1 MELVLEDP
9 GYLCAVEP
17 RKTLELADE
26 KSQANF
32 ELGVSMLVHGW
43 QILTTAVD
51 NSWGGPESA
60 EKRDWI
66 TAVVID
72 LFKQNKEV
80 DIILIHETLF
90 NAMEDEFDVIV
101 EDQSTVHIASAVVQ
115 IYQEC
120 LAGNYD
126 RVQTMYQKYL
136 QKQEYRRTHGIE
148 KVEVQD
154 DSDDESDDDSDEDMM
169 DTDVPELQEAASQ
182 PREVIDEDGFTVVT
196 RKGRR

>member
-1 MELVLEDP
+1 MMELVLEDP

-148 KVEVQD
+148 KVE
-154 DSDDESDDDSDEDMM
+154 
-169 DTDVPELQEAASQ
+169 PPAS
-182 PREVIDEDGFTVVT
+182 RE
-196 RKGRR
+196 R

>member
-9 GYLCAVEP
+9 GYLCAAEP

-26 KSQANF
+26 KAQANF
-32 ELGVSMLVHGW
+32 ELGVAMLVHGW

-66 TAVVID
+66 SAVVID

-90 NAMEDEFDVIV
+90 NAMEDEFDVLV
-101 EDQSTVHIASAVVQ
+101 EDQSTVHIATAVVQ
-115 IYQEC
+115 VYQEC
-120 LAGNYD
+120 LAGKYD

-136 QKQEYRRTHGIE
+136 QKQEYRKTHGIE
-148 KVEVQD
+148 KVEPA
-154 DSDDESDDDSDEDMM
+154 
-169 DTDVPELQEAASQ
+169 TP
-182 PREVIDEDGFTVVT
+182 G
-196 RKGRR
+196 GG